1 MLISPAHTLVK
12 TGLIVSIALLLV
24 SCGGGSGG
32 SKNSAVPTN
41 TSSSSSSLS
50 SHSSSLSSSSSS
62 SSSYSSSLSS
72 VPVADV
78 SVDLSTSYQT
88 IDGFG
93 AALPMWVGSA
103 NGMLT
108 TAEVR
113 KAVGMGNDE
122 LGLSILRTMI
132 SPDSNSWAFTVNN
145 LQEAKSY
152 VNGVKIL
159 ASPWSPPA
167 YMKDNKSTINGGK
180 LLLEHYGDYAAH
192 LNNYVKYMSE
202 RSITIDVVSIQ
213 NEPDW
218 HPDYDSCDWTGAE
231 LRNFVRDYGLQIQGT
246 KLLVGESLRFNR
258 AYTDPTLND
267 SVAVN
272 NIDFVGGHLYSAESS
287 GNLSPYPLAKEKGK
301 PVWMTEWL
309 SHEADGS
316 GAAIWGTPANLA
328 VWDETLDTMM
338 RSVHK
343 SMEANWS
350 AYMWWWLRR
359 FYSFI
364 GDGDTSFGTTKGEI
378 LKRGWAFSHYSKF
391 VRPGYLRVKVD
402 KNSRTNGLEI
412 TAYKGDGKV
421 VLVIL
426 NRTQTAVTD
435 AVIDIPQGI
444 KSAQLFQTS
453 ISQNRESAEIN
464 LNAQMATI
472 DIASRSVSTLVLNF

>member
-1 MLISPAHTLVK
+1 MFISPIHSLVK
-12 TGLIVSIALLLV
+12 TGLILSISLLLV

-32 SKNSAVPTN
+32 SKNNQEPTN
-41 TSSSSSSLS
+41 ISSSTSSLS
-50 SHSSSLSSSSSS
+50 SHSSS

-72 VPVADV
+72 APIADV
-78 SVDLSTSYQT
+78 SIDLNTTYQT

-113 KAVGMGNDE
+113 KAVGIGKDE

-132 SPDSNSWAFTVNN
+132 YPDNNAWAFAVSN

-152 VNGVKIL
+152 VNEVKIL

-167 YMKDNKSTINGGK
+167 YMKDNNSTINGGK
-180 LLLEHYGDYAAH
+180 LLLERYGDYAAH
-192 LNNYVKYMSE
+192 LNNYVKYMLE
-202 RSITIDVVSIQ
+202 RGITIDVVSIQ

-218 HPDYDSCDWTGAE
+218 HPDYESCDWTGAE
-231 LRNFVRDYGLQIQGT
+231 LRNFVRDYGRQIQGT

-272 NIDFVGGHLYSAESS
+272 NVDFVGGHLYSAESS
-287 GNLSPYPLAKEKGK
+287 GNLSPYSLAKEKGK

-350 AYMWWWLRR
+350 AYIWWWLRR

-364 GDGDTSFGTTKGEI
+364 GDGEASYGTTKGEV

-402 KNSRTNGLEI
+402 KSSRANGLEI
-412 TAYKGDGKV
+412 TAYKGDDKI

-444 KSAQLFQTS
+444 ESAQLFHTS

-464 LNAQMATI
+464 LSAQQATI
-472 DIASRSVSTLVLNF
+472 DIAARSVATLVLNY